1 MKVLVFELNSFHIEL
16 LPMCRV
22 LMPSLFDNRELD
34 IHYYLLPSLVERAR
48 DVVGAQVHT
57 LNSSRLRYALPTK
70 RLRSIYYRWR
80 IQKLVD
86 RLDPVAII
94 FNTVEPQVYLDT
106 FRGIRHPLKIGIV
119 HNPRRER
126 IDYQTGG
133 PGELIFC
140 LHEYNYHLLEKDK
153 PVDGYLSPFF
163 KYLDVSTESE
173 VKERVEIAVQGVIS
187 FGRRDYP
194 MLIELCEQ
202 LSRQTPRPNVVFNI
216 LGDADIRDGPKLR
229 QRVTDLGLGNYFRLH
244 SWLPA
249 LEFFR
254 QLQRADYIMPLV
266 SPRQRIYADNVNGHC
281 RVRAFRCLWH
291 ASHPASGGR
300 LAVGIPKS
308 ACVTYPGTE
317 ELGDTLLR
325 GLDDRS
331 RHARRYRA
339 VVAEKIRQNLA
350 ILEDLTHNH
359 PAFHAHRR

>member
-1 MKVLVFELNSFHIEL
+1 
-16 LPMCRV
+16 
-22 LMPSLFDNRELD
+22 MPSGR
-34 IHYYLLPSLVERAR
+34 
-48 DVVGAQVHT
+48 
-57 LNSSRLRYALPTK
+57 
-70 RLRSIYYRWR
+70 RSIRSTHLAFGMRCRPSDSGASAIGGGFRNWSTASTRWLSSSTPWSPR
-80 IQKLVD
+80 CISI
-86 RLDPVAII
+86 RSEG
-94 FNTVEPQVYLDT
+94 F
-106 FRGIRHPLKIGIV
+106 GIRSRSGSSTTRDAKG
-119 HNPRRER
+119 
-126 IDYQTGG
+126 IDYQTGV

-281 RVRAFRCLWH
+281 RVRVFRCLWH